1 MNRRWFAA
9 PAVLLS
15 LVAGCAD
22 AQAAGPDAVVVIRN
36 VHFGPMDVT
45 VPVGGTVQWR
55 FEDGGLLHHV
65 GSDGVFDSGI
75 TGEGSYEHTFDSP
88 GVYEYHCS
96 VHRYMT
102 GTVTVTG

>member
-1 MNRRWFAA
+1 MPLTVACGQSA
-9 PAVLLS
+9 PAE
-15 LVAGCAD
+15 
-22 AQAAGPDAVVVIRN
+22 PDAVVVIRN

-65 GSDGVFDSGI
+65 GSDGEFDSGI
-75 TGEGSYEHTFDSP
+75 TAEGSYEHTFDAP